1 MPGCN
6 IAPGHDWRSEMIT
19 VSTTAKDMLRA
30 VDLPEGSALR
40 LEPAEDGRLAFVAG
54 PAQQGDQV
62 VEEGG
67 EELLRIAGFVSE
79 QLDGHNLDRIDTPE
93 GPRLTMTSPPT
104 EGAEA

>member
-1 MPGCN
+1 
-6 IAPGHDWRSEMIT
+6 MIT
-19 VSTTAKDMLRA
+19 ISSTAKEMLRA

-79 QLDGHNLDRIDTPE
+79 QLDGHNLDRVDTPE
-93 GPRLTMTSPPT
+93 GPRLTMASPPPD
-104 EGAEA
+104 GS